1 MANEFSCYYIKDNK
15 KISLL
20 NHEKPFPI
28 DFGASLEDPRVDITK
43 RLINEQNF
51 NYNNFNVIK
60 LWKDLEDK
68 IRWKRF

>member
-20 NHEKPFPI
+20 NLEKPFPKET
-28 DFGASLEDPRVDITK
+28 GALSEDPRIEITK
-43 RLINEQNF
+43 RLINEKKF
-51 NYNNFNVIK
+51 NYCNFNVIK